1 MRGRLANTVRLR
13 VAAETQSLIR
23 LRAGPQTP
31 SPKGEGISSQKL
43 PPSLQNGYS
52 PRPLHILW
60 SHSLCGG
67 ILYVGA
73 AFIVFSGRRGLCCAR
88 AGLAGHYPLDDVRS
102 GRGLPLPFAKA
113 GCRTAAAGRG
123 RRPDTGGARPAADD
137 ATSDAPLILF
147 GRSKSPHRKT
157 GVPLLLGGKPDVTA
171 DTCGE
176 GSRTRSPPPPSAGTA
191 LPLFLPCHAGS
202 SPGHL
207 RLAVS
212 VHASRWPINKK
223 TGSRSPLSVRKA
235 ARRRPFRSKPCKS
248 GNMSSL
254 SLWRALRP

>member
-13 VAAETQSLIR
+13 VAAETQPLIR

-73 AFIVFSGRRGLCCAR
+73 AFTVFSGRRGLYCAR

-113 GCRTAAAGRG
+113 GRCTAAAGRG
-123 RRPDTGGARPAADD
+123 RRPRRSRRQRASAGWSWRWGQSAA
-137 ATSDAPLILF
+137 ACCTP
-147 GRSKSPHRKT
+147 R
-157 GVPLLLGGKPDVTA
+157 
-171 DTCGE
+171 CG
-176 GSRTRSPPPPSAGTA
+176 TIPPSGGMWPGLSARGTPFTGFCSAG
-191 LPLFLPCHAGS
+191 GS
-202 SPGHL
+202 SLCCG
-207 RLAVS
+207 A
-212 VHASRWPINKK
+212 
-223 TGSRSPLSVRKA
+223 
-235 ARRRPFRSKPCKS
+235 
-248 GNMSSL
+248 
-254 SLWRALRP
+254 

>member
-13 VAAETQSLIR
+13 VAAETQPLIR
-23 LRAGPQTP
+23 LRAGPQAP

-113 GCRTAAAGRG
+113 GCCTAAAGWSWRWG
-123 RRPDTGGARPAADD
+123 QSAA
-137 ATSDAPLILF
+137 ACCTP
-147 GRSKSPHRKT
+147 R
-157 GVPLLLGGKPDVTA
+157 
-171 DTCGE
+171 CG
-176 GSRTRSPPPPSAGTA
+176 TIPPSGGMWPGLSARGTPFTGFCSAG
-191 LPLFLPCHAGS
+191 GS
-202 SPGHL
+202 SLCCG
-207 RLAVS
+207 A
-212 VHASRWPINKK
+212 
-223 TGSRSPLSVRKA
+223 
-235 ARRRPFRSKPCKS
+235 
-248 GNMSSL
+248 
-254 SLWRALRP
+254 